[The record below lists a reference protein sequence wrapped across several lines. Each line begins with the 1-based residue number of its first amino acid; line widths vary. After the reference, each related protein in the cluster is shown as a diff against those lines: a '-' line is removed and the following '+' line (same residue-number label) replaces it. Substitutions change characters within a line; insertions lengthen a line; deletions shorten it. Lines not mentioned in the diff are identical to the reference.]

1 MIKIRIKYELENNY
15 IKYDFFEWSRVG
27 YAEGKLEGTTFELDQ
42 IYKIDRDLKNFGAE
56 ALKLIEEHLKSLN
69 VEKIL
74 GEFVPQDG
82 MPSDKLKKFYN
93 ENGYKVENGEITKY
107 L

>member
-27 YAEGKLEGTTFELDQ
+27 FAEGKLEGTAFVMDQ
-42 IYKIDRDLKNFGAE
+42 IFKLDKELKNFGAE
-56 ALKLIEEHLKSLN
+56 ALKLLEEHLKSLN
-69 VEKIL
+69 VERIT
-74 GEFVPQDG
+74 GECIPQDG
-82 MPSDKLKKFYN
+82 MPLEKLIEFYK
-93 ENGYKVENGEITKY
+93 ENGYKVDNGEIEKY